1 MVENAEEDAFLPNF
15 KIVFI
20 TNSLTMPGYSGTV
33 ARSCRTCGGQ
43 GHLAA
48 KCRTCLVCFKWGHH
62 PDDCRSDPNAAN
74 AYCRL
79 CKDED
84 GFNGRRHWT
93 QHCEKLHERK
103 SYAREQ
109 AQHSRLFETWK
120 GETDADGNNVVLDE
134 LCKEKPDFDAWMT
147 ANIKCVRCV
156 EETPKS
162 DSESDSESDG
172 GDIFECEKCGTH
184 FNDEEEAEAHEEQCF
199 PCRASRL
206 GLKKLLFKSVIRA
219 LARTRQKK
227 RKQALKVLKG
237 AWCTIRVKAMLRPV
251 LEDLAA
257 QELIKNAFK
266 RVESTQSTDLRQY
279 LEAQTAELKSAKP
292 RAAFCAPTK
301 APQRTGRKSKKAQKR
316 DKKAQ
321 EGEDDAPKGLRYL
334 DPSKLW

>member
-1 MVENAEEDAFLPNF
+1 MVESAEEDAFLPNF

-20 TNSLTMPGYSGTV
+20 TNSLTMSGYSGTV

-43 GHLAA
+43 GHLAP

-79 CKDED
+79 CKEED
-84 GFNGRRHWT
+84 GFNGRRHWS

-103 SYAREQ
+103 VEAREK
-109 AQHSRLFETWK
+109 AKHSRLFETWK
-120 GETDADGNNVVLDE
+120 GATDTDGNNVVLDE
-134 LCKEKPDFDAWMT
+134 LCKEKPDFAAWMH

-172 GDIFECEKCGTH
+172 GDFFECENCGTH
-184 FNDEEEAEAHEEQCF
+184 FNDEEEAEAHEEQC
-199 PCRASRL
+199 A
-206 GLKKLLFKSVIRA
+206 LKRN
-219 LARTRQKK
+219 
-227 RKQALKVLKG
+227 QALEVLKG

-257 QELIKNAFK
+257 QELIKKAFK
-266 RVESTQSTDLRQY
+266 PVESTQSTDLRQH

-301 APQRTGRKSKKAQKR
+301 APQRTGRKSKKAQKAAKR
-316 DKKAQ
+316 AQ
-321 EGEDDAPKGLRYL
+321 EGEVDAPKSLHYL